1 MGLGPKTGGS
11 KDNQGVI
18 SVLIDHIDYAVADD
32 CINIASYGEICVK
45 CNACGRFNKETQREC
60 ALRVWIDEL
69 YDQFHFNA
77 WFDDDE
83 EIKALQKKNI
93 ESNIEFIQDKI
104 LSLLAEAMK
113 GGKPCYEGKN

>member
-1 MGLGPKTGGS
+1 ML
-11 KDNQGVI
+11 I
-18 SVLIDHIDYAVADD
+18 SHIDYAVADD
-32 CINIASYGEICVK
+32 CINAASYGEICVK

-77 WFDDDE
+77 WFDDE
-83 EIKALQKKNI
+83 EINALQKKNI

-104 LSLLAEAMK
+104 LRLLADAM
-113 GGKPCYEGKN
+113 GEG

>member
-1 MGLGPKTGGS
+1 
-11 KDNQGVI
+11 VI
-18 SVLIDHIDYAVADD
+18 SVLIDHIDYAVIND
-32 CINIASYGEICVK
+32 CINAASYGEICVK

-69 YDQFHFNA
+69 YYQFHFNA

-113 GGKPCYEGKN
+113 EG

>member
-1 MGLGPKTGGS
+1 MLGLGPKTGGS

-18 SVLIDHIDYAVADD
+18 SVLIDHIDYAVIND
-32 CINIASYGEICVK
+32 CINAASYGEICVK

-69 YDQFHFNA
+69 YYQFHFNA

-104 LSLLAEAMK
+104 LNLLAEAMK
-113 GGKPCYEGKN
+113 EG